1 MKHIVFEAGSRAGYS
16 AEMFFKDYVKRT
28 QNDDVLIMVDDDM
41 SVNKVRF
48 GDNILRTTS
57 DVLNDFNDGGKN
69 ISIFPADELTRQ
81 HNSKAR
87 KLASK
92 HKYSRVEDWY
102 YDKKSMNEYLAEK
115 AKGSSI
121 LIPKTFD
128 VKNVCIRPNTL
139 SAGSK
144 GLQLLDNVSIT
155 QKLNIVEEYVVDVL
169 RDDDNIRVFPRQV
182 KLKNG
187 YDRLIMPISESSLLA
202 DDIVEFITK
211 VSPSNEGIFSDIF
224 HLQLAKA
231 DDGNVYY
238 IEWSKRISGTSVV
251 NLFRGMSPF
260 CFINGIDVKVENP
273 FSYGEWYRYEDFLN
287 KISCL

>member
-16 AEMFFKDYVKRT
+16 AEMFFNDYVKRT
-28 QNDDVLIMVDDDM
+28 QNDDVLIMVDDDV
-41 SVNKVRF
+41 SVNKVCSEW
-48 GDNILRTTS
+48 NTIRTTS
-57 DVLNDFNDGGKN
+57 DVLNELSCEEKDVA
-69 ISIFPADELTRQ
+69 IFPADELTRQ
-81 HNSKAR
+81 RNAKAQR
-87 KLASK
+87 LASK
-92 HKYSRVEDWY
+92 NKYSSVEGWY
-102 YDKKSMNEYLAEK
+102 YDKKLMNEYLAEK
-115 AKGSSI
+115 AKGCSI
-121 LIPKTFD
+121 LIPRTFEAN
-128 VKNVCIRPNTL
+128 NVCVRPNSL

-155 QKLNIVEEYVVDVL
+155 QKINIVEEYVVDVL
-169 RDDDNIRVFPRQV
+169 RDDNNIRLYPRQV

-187 YDRLIMPISESSLLA
+187 YDRLIMPVSENSLLA
-202 DDIVEFITK
+202 EYIFEFITK
-211 VSPSNEGIFSDIF
+211 VSPSNEGVFSDIF

-251 NLFRGMSPF
+251 NLFRGMNPF

>member
-1 MKHIVFEAGSRAGYS
+1 MMQNKGYS
-16 AEMFFKDYVKRT
+16 PEFLDRVRNASNIVDIARNYLPLRQKGQDFWACCPFHSEKTPSFAISSPKQFYYCYGCHKSGDVITLVMELESLDFSDTVK
-28 QNDDVLIMVDDDM
+28 
-41 SVNKVRF
+41 
-48 GDNILRTTS
+48 
-57 DVLNDFNDGGKN
+57 
-69 ISIFPADELTRQ
+69 
-81 HNSKAR
+81 
-87 KLASK
+87 
-92 HKYSRVEDWY
+92 
-102 YDKKSMNEYLAEK
+102 YLAEK

-155 QKLNIVEEYVVDVL
+155 QKINIVEEYVVDVL
-169 RDDDNIRVFPRQV
+169 RDDDNIRIFPRQV

-187 YDRLIMPISESSLLA
+187 YDRLIMPISENSLLA

-211 VSPSNEGIFSDIF
+211 VSPSNEGVFSDIF

-251 NLFRGMSPF
+251 NLFRGMNPF

-287 KISCL
+287 QISCL